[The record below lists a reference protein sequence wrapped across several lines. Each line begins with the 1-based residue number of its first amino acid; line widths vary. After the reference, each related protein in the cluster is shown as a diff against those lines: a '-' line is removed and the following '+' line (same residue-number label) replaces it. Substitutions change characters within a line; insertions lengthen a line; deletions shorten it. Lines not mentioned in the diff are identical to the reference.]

1 VTKEEFLKVRAW
13 FDASEGTH
21 DQPEGKQR
29 SDMES
34 DDDEEEEGNL
44 DIERVSKIKT
54 LLYNTLR

>member
-1 VTKEEFLKVRAW
+1 MCVQVRAW